1 MMLDRGRA
9 TGVQAPCL
17 TGAALAPFIV
27 TRYPNCYSLSS
38 TSPREIEWISM
49 RGCKYCINLENLYSH
64 FHGDAAIYLLVAR
77 IHLSTV
83 LPASFALVSSFSLYS
98 Q

>member
-17 TGAALAPFIV
+17 TGAALASFIV
-27 TRYPNCYSLSS
+27 ACYANCYRRSS
-38 TSPREIEWISM
+38 TSRREIEWISL
-49 RGCKYCINLENLYSH
+49 RGCRYCINLESLYSH
-64 FHGDAAIYLLVAR
+64 FHANAARYVLVAR
-77 IHLSTV
+77 VHLSTV
-83 LPASFALVSSFSLYS
+83 FPASFVLVSSFSLYP